1 MVPVVISSVQTQLDG
16 LIADLDARI
25 IVLDREIATA
35 LADGAWA
42 TSAAVL
48 TTSLTGD
55 PPLPGE
61 PSAGWVG
68 LDAGNGAAAQSVDP
82 HQGHRGHRGT
92 P

>member
-1 MVPVVISSVQTQLDG
+1 MPRVLSRAAFALLLVACATRSVPTHTPRRSAASE
-16 LIADLDARI
+16 AAP
-25 IVLDREIATA
+25 EA
-35 LADGAWA
+35 
-42 TSAAVL
+42 SAAVL

-68 LDAGNGAAAQSVDP
+68 LEPAGNGAAAQSVDP
-82 HQGHRGHRGT
+82 HQGHRGHGGA

>member
-1 MVPVVISSVQTQLDG
+1 MSRVLPCAAFVLLLAACATRSVASHTPPHS
-16 LIADLDARI
+16 AASE
-25 IVLDREIATA
+25 VAPEA
-35 LADGAWA
+35 
-42 TSAAVL
+42 SAAVL

-68 LDAGNGAAAQSVDP
+68 LEPAEGAAAGAADP
-82 HQGHRGHRGT
+82 HAGHRGHGGT